1 MEHFENDLMNLSK
14 ALLSSN
20 DISGLMTFLNN
31 DDLSFI
37 QVERVNIILKSDL
50 DALPC
55 LYFFD
60 QENELQCYQYN
71 QNSPLLHSIV
81 NDDCTHRIQG
91 EALYFSYPQ
100 LIDHPAYSNI
110 NNYCKV
116 PLVSVCKQ
124 LGSIEFINV
133 ELKNDD
139 YSEKQLKLFTNMITA
154 MVEHIIEHEL
164 ASNIAR
170 QISDER
176 NSFQMLVDVTN
187 AVISRSTKKELIT
200 SLLKFLYQ
208 HFSMSDLSIIQTHDG
223 HYGQNSCSYSHGK
236 IDYCCHFFSND
247 DVIKD
252 AVEKN
257 KPVVLSAKTIQ
268 QLSLDNNVPFF
279 PLAVKSACVV
289 PMVFRNSTIGYICY
303 MQREDKPY
311 LPQDV
316 ELFLQIAAR
325 VALAMHSL
333 KVHEAISKKIPATT
347 YINIEESYMD
357 HAIFDDIIS
366 QSEVMNKVLDQV
378 AMVADCD
385 STVLILGESGTG
397 KELIA
402 QAIHKLSRRSNTR
415 MVKMN
420 CAAVPAG
427 LFESELFGHER
438 GAFTGAINQRV
449 GRFEQAHKG
458 TLFLDEIG
466 DMPLELQPKLLR
478 ALQESEIERVGKN
491 QLISVDVRIVVATN
505 ANLLSMVESKDFRGD
520 LYYRLNVFPIKIP
533 PLRDRPEDIPLLV
546 KHFTRVI
553 SKKMGK
559 DITAIAA
566 ETLDTL
572 SNFPWPGN
580 VRELRNFIE
589 RSVILTRG
597 HVLNVPTD
605 ELITASSVSS
615 QKNIIQSKSV
625 LAVTDNIF
633 DRDAVISALRESNG
647 VIAGPRGAAVKLNVK
662 RTTLL
667 SRMQKMGIKSH
678 DYLDEINQNCSE

>member
-1 MEHFENDLMNLSK
+1 
-14 ALLSSN
+14 
-20 DISGLMTFLNN
+20 
-31 DDLSFI
+31 
-37 QVERVNIILKSDL
+37 
-50 DALPC
+50 
-55 LYFFD
+55 
-60 QENELQCYQYN
+60 
-71 QNSPLLHSIV
+71 
-81 NDDCTHRIQG
+81 
-91 EALYFSYPQ
+91 
-100 LIDHPAYSNI
+100 
-110 NNYCKV
+110 
-116 PLVSVCKQ
+116 
-124 LGSIEFINV
+124 
-133 ELKNDD
+133 
-139 YSEKQLKLFTNMITA
+139 
-154 MVEHIIEHEL
+154 
-164 ASNIAR
+164 
-170 QISDER
+170 
-176 NSFQMLVDVTN
+176 
-187 AVISRSTKKELIT
+187 
-200 SLLKFLYQ
+200 
-208 HFSMSDLSIIQTHDG
+208 
-223 HYGQNSCSYSHGK
+223 
-236 IDYCCHFFSND
+236 
-247 DVIKD
+247 
-252 AVEKN
+252 
-257 KPVVLSAKTIQ
+257 
-268 QLSLDNNVPFF
+268 
-279 PLAVKSACVV
+279 
-289 PMVFRNSTIGYICY
+289 

-311 LPQDV
+311 PPHDV

-333 KVHEAISKKIPATT
+333 KVHEAISKTIPTT
-347 YINIEESYMD
+347 DYINIEESYMD

-385 STVLILGESGTG
+385 STVLILGGESGTG

-438 GAFTGAINQRV
+438 GAFTGAISQRV

-466 DMPLELQPKLLR
+466 DMPLDLQPKLLR
-478 ALQESEIERVGKN
+478 ALQENEIERVGKN

-505 ANLLSMVESKDFRGD
+505 ANLLSMVESKGFRSD

-533 PLRDRPEDIPLLV
+533 PLRERPEDIPLLV

-572 SNFPWPGN
+572 SKFPWPGN

-597 HVLNVPTD
+597 NVLSVPTE
-605 ELITASSVSS
+605 ELITISSLNNKMVKSKPILPAS
-615 QKNIIQSKSV
+615 
-625 LAVTDNIF
+625 DNIF

-647 VIAGPRGAAVKLNVK
+647 IIAGPRGAAVKLGVK

-678 DYLDEINQNCSE
+678 DYLDEIG